1 MACWAFAIECEQTR
15 YAAVKIA
22 SKMLAYISLEMKTEN
37 SQKIWHHSEN
47 IRLRKNENYIRE
59 NDIKYTKINGFMKN
73 SASSVRLL

>member
-37 SQKIWHHSEN
+37 SQKICTHSEN
-47 IRLRKNENYIRE
+47 IRPLKM
-59 NDIKYTKINGFMKN
+59 KIVFVKMT
-73 SASSVRLL
+73 